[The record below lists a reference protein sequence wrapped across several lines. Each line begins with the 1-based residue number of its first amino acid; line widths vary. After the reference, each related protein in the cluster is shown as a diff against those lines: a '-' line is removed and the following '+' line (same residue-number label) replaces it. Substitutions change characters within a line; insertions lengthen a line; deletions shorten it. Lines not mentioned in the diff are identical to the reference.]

1 MRTRTDN
8 HATETDEQADTRPA
22 ELSVTYRQSDGQLR
36 SAVIAVD
43 PNNLW
48 SIYDIPAGD
57 VHAHTG
63 LVVEHLTGPGERLGA
78 ALAMLAEYVAGQLA
92 FHNGERERHAPASP
106 LPRTPQEADLDA
118 IRRDADRAQAAAEGE
133 RERGSAPENA
143 VWLARVMDLAAQ
155 QRRALE
161 AEREPLA
168 A

>member
-1 MRTRTDN
+1 MTARTDN
-8 HATETDEQADTRPA
+8 HAPETDEQADSRPV

-43 PNNLW
+43 LTNLW
-48 SIYDIPAGD
+48 SIYDIPTGD
-57 VHAHTG
+57 AHARTG

-92 FHNGERERHAPASP
+92 FHNGERERHAPANP
-106 LPRTPQEADLDA
+106 LPRTPQEVDLDA
-118 IRRDADRAQAAAEGE
+118 IHRDADRAQAATEAE

-155 QRRALE
+155 QRHALE
-161 AEREPLA
+161 AETEPLA